1 MVESLVSLVA
11 AALALMT
18 ALIVASR
25 IIPDEYDD
33 ATRAG
38 PAEH

>member
-1 MVESLVSLVA
+1 MVESLVSVAA

-25 IIPDEYDD
+25 LIPDEYDD
-33 ATRAG
+33 AKRAG
-38 PAEH
+38 SAER